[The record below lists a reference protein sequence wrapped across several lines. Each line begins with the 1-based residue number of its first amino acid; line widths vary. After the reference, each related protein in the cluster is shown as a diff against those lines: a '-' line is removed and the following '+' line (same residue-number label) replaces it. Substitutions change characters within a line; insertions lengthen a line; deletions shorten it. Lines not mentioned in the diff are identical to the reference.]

1 MHAHV
6 TGILANQV
14 YHDCGCQYIDEY
26 NEFCSLIRDEYED
39 LFNRNHDTPLHQ
51 LDEED
56 IEEDVVEESEVT
68 EEDVVEE
75 ADGKLKSKWKFLGPN
90 DATVTVLC
98 TPDPCS
104 KKDAKRKWSRKNKGK
119 QLRDLPAETNEN
131 WTRHGK
137 DRLLFERLVK
147 KWTK

>member
-56 IEEDVVEESEVT
+56 IEEILDQAYMEYIQIC
-68 EEDVVEE
+68 
-75 ADGKLKSKWKFLGPN
+75 P
-90 DATVTVLC
+90 
-98 TPDPCS
+98 P
-104 KKDAKRKWSRKNKGK
+104 
-119 QLRDLPAETNEN
+119 
-131 WTRHGK
+131 
-137 DRLLFERLVK
+137 
-147 KWTK
+147 